1 MSELPPHQQHL
12 RTEVVRHVNFNECLS
27 TSGSVYLFTI
37 RYSLL
42 TS

>member
-1 MSELPPHQQHL
+1 MSELPPGQQHL
-12 RTEVVRHVNFNECLS
+12 RTELVRHVNLNERLS

-37 RYSLL
+37 RHSLL